1 MELIARTCF
10 GKNSFIII
18 SLACVFILVTSS
30 YCLAEQT
37 IQHPIDQFEEE
48 QIEKDW
54 STAGMVNAT
63 VEATNKW
70 EVEMNKYYELLKQ
83 ELRSSEKEQL
93 IKSQEAWLK
102 FYREEVKNITNV
114 FAQLTGTIYI
124 TMRAANYR
132 ELVKIRAQDLKDYYE
147 LIKVNK

>member
-1 MELIARTCF
+1 
-10 GKNSFIII
+10 
-18 SLACVFILVTSS
+18 VTSS

>member
-1 MELIARTCF
+1 MTFISY
-10 GKNSFIII
+10 SF
-18 SLACVFILVTSS
+18 
-30 YCLAEQT
+30 AEESASK
-37 IQHPIDQFEEE
+37 HPIDQFEEE

-70 EVEMNKYYELLKQ
+70 EEEMNKYYELLKQ
-83 ELRSSEKEQL
+83 ELSSSEKEQL

-102 FYREEVKNITNV
+102 FHGEEVKNITNV

-124 TMRAANYR
+124 TMRAANFR

-147 LIKVNK
+147 LIRENESL